1 MAETADSGVAQGLLH
16 PLGHLRA
23 GHSLPAV
30 HAGLDPVELSEDVV
44 GEVEP
49 PVGEDVALDPAQ
61 HPERSQLRVGR
72 GDLLALAADV
82 VGGQPVHRPDGGGV
96 VADGQVLI
104 APCAERLR
112 AISATL
118 ARPSDHVV

>member
-1 MAETADSGVAQGLLH
+1 VAETADGGVAQGLLH
-16 PLGHLRA
+16 PFGHLRA

-30 HAGLDPVELSEDVV
+30 HADLDPVELSEDVV

-72 GDLLALAADV
+72 RDLLTLAADV
-82 VGGQPVHRPDGGGV
+82 VGGEPLHHPYRGGV
-96 VADGQVLI
+96 SQM
-104 APCAERLR
+104 
-112 AISATL
+112 
-118 ARPSDHVV
+118 ARYS